1 MEDKI
6 ERVFPEEDKELE
18 ELPKETLLIELAK
31 RMGIT
36 EARST
41 KDGKIIDF
49 SAVSDKQ
56 LLHHI
61 ALRMN
66 SVSHV
71 AGESLLQEAVVLEQP
86 DMTKPAKRNRPPSMA

>member
-1 MEDKI
+1 MEDKV
-6 ERVFPEEDKELE
+6 ERIFPEEDKELE

-31 RMGIT
+31 RMCIT
-36 EARST
+36 EASST

-61 ALRMN
+61 ALRM
-66 SVSHV
+66 
-71 AGESLLQEAVVLEQP
+71 E
-86 DMTKPAKRNRPPSMA
+86 